1 MSNPYRGPSKDA
13 FYQISVYLGKQFQ
26 RKRLLDINQPKNKNG
41 LWWPCLLTDRNL
53 MPNMHSGQSEHASYQ
68 VSIHLFKRFQ
78 RRLFYKW
85 PIRNK
90 NCLWRP
96 CLLIEREEMS
106 NLHRGPSIDASDQ
119 VSIELDEGLQRKI
132 LKSEQLMDDK

>member
-1 MSNPYRGPSKDA
+1 MLFTKCR
-13 FYQISVYLGKQFQ
+13 FI
-26 RKRLLDINQPKNKNG
+26 
-41 LWWPCLLTDRNL
+41 CL
-53 MPNMHSGQSEHASYQ
+53 S
-68 VSIHLFKRFQ
+68 RF
-78 RRLFYKW
+78 REDFFFYKW

-96 CLLIEREEMS
+96 CLLIDRDEMS

-132 LKSEQLMDDK
+132 LKSEQLMGDK